1 MLESG
6 KQVSHF
12 FNVYSDH
19 SGRKSWR
26 LKDINEYEREHP
38 NAKEQPSKK
47 FFAASTLPEIIKTYP
62 NQRKGLKQSDIDR
75 GRSHRPRRTRLRR
88 PMLNLSYTSLQ
99 RWPIA
104 SRSLTLYRVC

>member
-12 FNVYSDH
+12 FNVYSDEY
-19 SGRKSWR
+19 GRKSWR

-75 GRSHRPRRTRLRR
+75 GGL
-88 PMLNLSYTSLQ
+88 LAFGFYTISMT
-99 RWPIA
+99 P
-104 SRSLTLYRVC
+104 C